1 MISPD
6 IVKLIGLVKEID
18 NYLIEAKKLLLK
30 IAEDT
35 NEQMEGYC
43 SCHPDKPAA

>member
-30 IAEDT
+30 IAEEP
-35 NEQMEGYC
+35 NEGTC
-43 SCHPDKPAA
+43 SCHPNKPAA

>member
-30 IAEDT
+30 IE
-35 NEQMEGYC
+35 EGDSHEGIC
-43 SCHPDKPAA
+43 SCHPDPKSVA